1 MNKKTTNQMKGYK
14 QVKIEQR
21 ITLHKYVEVF
31 VNVPTSVS
39 EYDVEDWMRDNIE
52 VEITDK
58 IDKALDKAETLGG
71 SGFYDYDGLDDCEE
85 VETRFQVGDYGGHT
99 YNY

>member
-31 VNVPTSVS
+31 VNVPTSVTD
-39 EYDVEDWMRDNIE
+39 YDVEEWMQDNIE
-52 VEITDK
+52 DEITDK

-71 SGFYDYDGLDDCEE
+71 SGFDDYDGLDDCEE